1 MHASSTYDALN
12 RMETATDPT
21 GDATTNAYDAL
32 DHLVAVTDPRG
43 LETAYAWNG
52 LDEGTAV
59 ASPDS
64 GTTAQ
69 TFDAAGNVA
78 TSTDARGMK
87 TTYAYDALNRPISA
101 TYADGKT
108 VTWRYDQGVYGIG
121 RLTRMIDRSGETAW
135 TYDQHGREL
144 TEKQS
149 IAGHVFTTAR
159 SYDPAGRLASLTY
172 PSGTVVVR
180 SYDKAGRI
188 SGLQSGT
195 TALAG
200 GVGYMPFGPTTGWA
214 QGNGASYGRTFDK
227 DGRITGIGLGSG
239 TMTFAHDRAS
249 RITAISETGLATKNF
264 VYDAGDRLTVYLNP
278 GGGLTIAFG
287 YNYDPDG
294 NRISLGLNKG
304 ASIITSIL
312 AALSN
317 QLGGTTGAA
326 TRTLSYDAD
335 GSTTLDDRVVTLLG
349 YTYDASER
357 MVEAKT
363 GAFTTTY
370 TNDGL
375 GRRVSRA
382 GYGAKGIPGRKE
394 EFVHDME
401 GRLLGEYDGTGK
413 AIEETVWLADPG
425 SGAGQVLPVAVLI
438 PGQTPDYIAADQLGA
453 PHQIA
458 NSSRNMVWRW
468 NHDPFGNGA
477 PTGSLTYNPR
487 FPGQYFDSET
497 GFYYNGL
504 RDYDPTTGRY
514 VQSDPVGLAGG
525 MNTYGY
531 AGDDPVGLSDS
542 LGLSPGNIF
551 EQQSYCFSVQCA
563 GPVEAPVERSRRRSR
578 SRSAQRTS

>member
-1 MHASSTYDALN
+1 M
-12 RMETATDPT
+12 
-21 GDATTNAYDAL
+21 
-32 DHLVAVTDPRG
+32 
-43 LETAYAWNG
+43 
-52 LDEGTAV
+52 
-59 ASPDS
+59 
-64 GTTAQ
+64 
-69 TFDAAGNVA
+69 
-78 TSTDARGMK
+78 
-87 TTYAYDALNRPISA
+87 
-101 TYADGKT
+101 
-108 VTWRYDQGVYGIG
+108 
-121 RLTRMIDRSGETAW
+121 
-135 TYDQHGREL
+135 
-144 TEKQS
+144 
-149 IAGHVFTTAR
+149 
-159 SYDPAGRLASLTY
+159 
-172 PSGTVVVR
+172 
-180 SYDKAGRI
+180 
-188 SGLQSGT
+188 
-195 TALAG
+195 
-200 GVGYMPFGPTTGWA
+200 
-214 QGNGASYGRTFDK
+214 
-227 DGRITGIGLGSG
+227 
-239 TMTFAHDRAS
+239 
-249 RITAISETGLATKNF
+249 
-264 VYDAGDRLTVYLNP
+264 YLNP

-304 ASIITSIL
+304 TSIITSIL

-335 GSTTLDDRVVTLLG
+335 GSTTLDDRAVTLLG

-401 GRLLGEYDGTGK
+401 GRLLGEYDGTSK

-425 SGAGQVLPVAVLI
+425 SGAGQALPVAVLI

-458 NSSRNMVWRW
+458 DSSRNMVWRW

-487 FPGQYFDSET
+487 FSGQYFDSET

-563 GPVEAPVERSRRRSR
+563 GPTEAPVEQEQAQEQEQERAADELRGILAGISEEPTAQSLP
-578 SRSAQRTS
+578 SAQQFSDSFFDPTRLQAQVTYDPQMLEEQASADHCRPEIPASDNFDLEEAARLQSVLKRGNSILQKIYEYESEKAERKRADEALQTGQSSSATKTRAEWEPP